1 MKYMLL
7 IYGNTETWDALDQEG
22 IEAVYAVHRAILAE
36 TRESGELLAADG
48 LTVDNAR
55 VVRLR
60 DGVAAVTDGPFTE
73 SKEVL
78 AGYYLLDCTLERA
91 TELAARLPEAR
102 YSPIEVRALTEP
114 IDEPAPLDE

>member
-7 IYGNTETWDALDQEG
+7 IYSNTETWDVLDQEG

-36 TRESGELLAADG
+36 TRASGELLAADG

-55 VVRLR
+55 VVQVK
-60 DGVAAVTDGPFTE
+60 DGVPAVTDGPFSE
-73 SKEVL
+73 FKEVL
-78 AGYYLLDCTLERA
+78 AGYYLLDCTLDRA

-102 YSPIEVRALTEP
+102 YSPIEVRALTDPFE
-114 IDEPAPLDE
+114 A

>member
-7 IYGNTETWDALDQEG
+7 IYGNAETWDALAADG
-22 IEAVYAVHRAILAE
+22 IEAVYDVHRKILAE
-36 TRESGELLAADG
+36 TRASGELLASDG
-48 LTVDNAR
+48 LTTDHAR
-55 VVRLR
+55 VVQLR

-114 IDEPAPLDE
+114 FDETAPSGD

>member
-7 IYGNTETWDALDQEG
+7 IYGNTDTWDALAAEG
-22 IEAVYAVHRAILAE
+22 IETVYDVHRGILAE
-36 TRESGELLAADG
+36 TRASGELLASEG
-48 LTVDNAR
+48 LTTDNAR

-60 DGVAAVTDGPFTE
+60 DGVPAVTDGPFIE

-91 TELAARLPEAR
+91 TEIAARLPEAR

-114 IDEPAPLDE
+114 IQE

>member
-7 IYGNTETWDALDQEG
+7 IYGNDETWEALSADG
-22 IEAVYAVHRAILAE
+22 IENVYAVHHEVLAE
-36 TRESGELLAADG
+36 TRERGELLAADG
-48 LTVDNAR
+48 LTTDKAR
-55 VVRLR
+55 IVQVK
-60 DGVAAVTDGPFTE
+60 DGIPAVTDGPFTE

-91 TELAARLPEAR
+91 TELAGRLPEAK

-114 IDEPAPLDE
+114 FEEPGR

>member
-1 MKYMLL
+1 MLL

-22 IEAVYAVHRAILAE
+22 IEAVYAVHRGILAE
-36 TRESGELLAADG
+36 TRANGELLGADG
-48 LTVDNAR
+48 LTVENAR
-55 VVRLR
+55 VVQVK
-60 DGVAAVTDGPFTE
+60 DGVPAVTDGPFSE

-102 YSPIEVRALTEP
+102 HSPIEVRALTDPFE
-114 IDEPAPLDE
+114 E

>member
-7 IYGNTETWDALDQEG
+7 IYGNDETWAALAADG
-22 IEAVYAVHRAILAE
+22 LEAVYAVHREVLAE
-36 TRESGELLAADG
+36 TRAKGELLAADG
-48 LTVDNAR
+48 LTTDRAR
-55 VVRLR
+55 IVQIK
-60 DGVAAVTDGPFTE
+60 DGVEAVTDGPFTE
-73 SKEVL
+73 AKEVL

-114 IDEPAPLDE
+114 FDEG

>member
-7 IYGNTETWDALDQEG
+7 IYGNTDTWDGLEAEG
-22 IEAVYAVHRAILAE
+22 VESVNDVHRGILAE
-36 TRESGELLAADG
+36 TRASGELLAADG
-48 LTVDNAR
+48 LTTDHAR
-55 VVRLR
+55 VVQVK
-60 DGVAAVTDGPFTE
+60 DGVPAVTDGPFTE

-102 YSPIEVRALTEP
+102 YSPIEIRALTEP
-114 IDEPAPLDE
+114 FEE

>member
-1 MKYMLL
+1 MLL
-7 IYGNTETWDALDQEG
+7 IYGNTETWDALGADG
-22 IEAVYAVHRAILAE
+22 IEAVYAVHREILAE
-36 TRESGELLAADG
+36 TRASGELLASDG
-48 LTVDNAR
+48 LTTDNAR
-55 VVRLR
+55 VVQLR

-114 IDEPAPLDE
+114 IKE